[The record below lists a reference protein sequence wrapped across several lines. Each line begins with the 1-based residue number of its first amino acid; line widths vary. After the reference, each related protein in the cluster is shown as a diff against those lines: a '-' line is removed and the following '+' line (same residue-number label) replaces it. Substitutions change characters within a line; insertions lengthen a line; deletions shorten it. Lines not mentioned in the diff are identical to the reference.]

1 MNVLKF
7 VFLLREFV
15 AKRVKVVAGY
25 MYIIMKADLFE
36 SEGSGHTC
44 GGCTGKIAIYSTK
57 NTVEINDECRL
68 KNQQTN
74 KEGYQDLYYS
84 RRAQILAKNVGNKRN
99 LAIAR
104 SALQRYF

>member
-1 MNVLKF
+1 
-7 VFLLREFV
+7 
-15 AKRVKVVAGY
+15 